1 MKKVIV
7 LLAIMISTLGAFANE
22 ERISQK
28 VLDAFKTEFAAAKDV
43 SWTVAADFFKA
54 EFLFNNQHVTAFYNT
69 DGELLGITRNITS
82 LELPMSLQT
91 ALKKSYADYW
101 ISDLFEVTK
110 SDSTGYYITLE
121 SADTVVVLKS
131 GDNEWNVFKKVKKA

>member
-82 LELPMSLQT
+82 LDLPMSLQT